1 MQKEKSLGFTSI
13 LLTIGLLPLL
23 VAITVLTI
31 YAGTSLKNNL
41 EENVYSRLQA
51 CATSVSEYFYYDIE
65 EDILDPTDEASLKFI
80 DSMKSQ
86 GIELTL
92 FEKDIR
98 ATTSITSKDHESGRN
113 IGTTCNADIW
123 ASVSKGNKYTADGIN
138 ISGED
143 YYVAYVPLRLS
154 DGSIWG
160 MGFAGEKQSVVNSAI
175 KTTITSLI
183 IMSVAVFAV
192 FLVVIVLI
200 SRKVIKP
207 LVGIANATETLAS
220 GVLTENINIKTSIK
234 ETSTL
239 LSAAQKL
246 QNDLN
251 LSIGGVKNNAD
262 SLSGAVSDVDKKT
275 EENTENIEQINAAIA
290 EIADTSQSVA
300 SSAQVLSEQA
310 NDLGTSIEEL
320 SENVKLLSE
329 ESEAIKKAN
338 EDASDYMNTVLKSS
352 DESVNAVEK
361 IAKEIS
367 DTNNAVTEIRK
378 AVELI
383 QSIASQT
390 SLLALNAS
398 IEAARAGEQ
407 GKGFAVVATEIGN
420 LSNQSNEGA
429 STIRDLVEKIVEL
442 SQKAVQGAEEI
453 KEIIENEQKFIN
465 DTQGKFSIL
474 SESVEKS
481 IKGINKISEMTT
493 VISEAKNS
501 VANACTELGAI
512 SEELGAST
520 EEVSASCQTVAQSC
534 IETKGRTEEMNKI
547 NNNLIEA
554 VAFFKI

>member
-1 MQKEKSLGFTSI
+1 MQKKKSLGFTAV
-13 LLTIGLLPLL
+13 LLAIGLLPLI
-23 VAITVLTI
+23 VAIVTLTI

-65 EDILDPTDEASLKFI
+65 EDILDPTDEMSLKFI

-92 FEKDIR
+92 FEKDTR
-98 ATTSITSKDHESGRN
+98 ATTSIASKDHESGRN

-123 ASVSKGNKYTADGIN
+123 ASVSKGNVYTADGIS
-138 ISGED
+138 IGGED

-154 DGSIWG
+154 DGTIWG
-160 MGFAGEKQSVVNSAI
+160 MGFAGEKQSVVDSAI
-175 KTTITSLI
+175 TKTIASLVF
-183 IMSVAVFAV
+183 MSIAVFVV
-192 FLVVIVLI
+192 FLVIIVLI

-207 LVGIANATETLAS
+207 LVGIANATETLAK
-220 GVLTENINIKTSIK
+220 GILTEDINIKTSLK
-234 ETSTL
+234 ETNTL

-251 LSIGGVKNNAD
+251 KSIGGVKNNAD
-262 SLSGAVSDVDKKT
+262 SLSDAVSDVDKKT
-275 EENTENIEQINAAIA
+275 EENTENIEQITAAIA
-290 EIADTSQSVA
+290 EIADTSQAVA
-300 SSAQVLSEQA
+300 SSAQMLSEQA
-310 NDLGTSIEEL
+310 NELGTSIEEL
-320 SENVKLLSE
+320 SDNVNLLSE
-329 ESEAIKKAN
+329 ESGAIKNAN
-338 EDASDYMNTVLKSS
+338 DDASKYMNIVLESS

-361 IAKEIS
+361 IAKEIG
-367 DTNNAVTEIRK
+367 DTNNAVAEIRK

-420 LSNQSNEGA
+420 LSNQSNDGA
-429 STIRDLVEKIVEL
+429 STIRDLVEKIVDL

-453 KEIIENEQKFIN
+453 KEIIRNEQGYIN
-465 DTQGKFSIL
+465 DTQGKFSVL

-481 IKGINKISEMTT
+481 IVGINKISEMTSI
-493 VISEAKNS
+493 ISEAKNT

-534 IETKGRTEEMNKI
+534 SETKDKTEEMNVI
-547 NNNLIEA
+547 NKNLVDS
-554 VAFFKI
+554 VAFFRI